1 MKRKF
6 IALALCMALVMSI
19 AVPSILAMGIASD
32 SSDYDMA
39 VEANVP
45 EDAVLPDATPV
56 ADNAESTPDAIEQP
70 ADDAATAQPDAS
82 AEPEVSE
89 PTPEAPAASA
99 EPTPEVA
106 APVEPDASATPAADA
121 EQPKEPASTAAPEA
135 SEEPAATAEPV
146 PVNDELAQSLLG
158 LTDYETLNKSY
169 TALTDAQKASLTA
182 EQLAAVESKIAE
194 LKAKKD
200 AADALYNNLLNC
212 TTFEDAQ
219 TVATAYDEATGT
231 ELISSLSADQ
241 QAALNEHL
249 TKLFNACTVSEPTEE
264 LPAPTVNYTHVAK
277 FVPLLYQM
285 MPLAADSNLPPD
297 EKDNGVEFTKTVTP
311 NGDGSFKI
319 TLDAFTTGKVS
330 ISSETKPSDIVLVLD
345 RSTSMKEAFSD
356 TKVYKNDLNLSNKY
370 YVAGRF
376 GMLTPVTWCTECKA
390 WTNGCSDF
398 FGHQPGRKYYPKE
411 SPTDRNNTQ
420 FYEKL
425 NRMEALHNAA
435 TKFVDSV
442 AENSPESRI
451 SVVSFGQKAYIH
463 NQLLTVNSNAQEI
476 KNNIND
482 ILADEGATEHG
493 RGMVKA
499 QNVIQNADPSHNRV
513 VVMITDGEPAPSGTN
528 NWSSRVVEQAIKTA
542 HEMKQDSVSV
552 YCVSVMPGTN
562 AQNPAEPMDQY
573 MSYVSS
579 NYPNAQYTGRIL
591 DDKALSG
598 DSYYSGSAA
607 NIIKQITP
615 GQKIDTT
622 DGSFYLT
629 ANDVDALDSIF
640 DQIASQS
647 GGSTTSLGTS
657 TVIRD
662 VVTPYFDMPAN
673 TNDVKVE
680 TFDCVSYNEA
690 TKTAVWKDTP
700 TPTQTNV
707 TIRGKTV
714 DVSGFDFDRNFVAE
728 NGRVEGKPEEP
739 GEFHGRKL
747 VITFNVKPSADFMG
761 GNGVSTNESA
771 GIYEKAD
778 SKLPV
783 ETAGAEPVNVPV
795 ATITP
800 DAKDQYIYLS
810 NSFDPATLIQ
820 LDKRINGTNN
830 AFVDVTYTISDRTG
844 KTVATC
850 KVENGMSSGTWVW
863 EPDAIQNP
871 DQDVLYTVTCTVDG
885 TNGKAKNRSSDTA
898 SANVFVLTPVITWKD
913 SHINLGDTA
922 DYMHDNGTNVDYNFV
937 SEKWL
942 HNNKPIPDG
951 ATVIGTQPTLTYDFR
966 PAEAAFEKD
975 TDVCVTVEIGDEDVT
990 SYVTFINHSTTHE
1003 GATDHQFTVYVKS
1016 YTLNIQK
1023 TANAPGVFKFN
1034 VKNEENTVDMDVVI
1048 EVKDAHQPQRVT
1060 INGLPQGTYTVTED
1074 TNWSWNFTATEASKT
1089 VVLTGN
1095 TRTGTAEFVNK
1106 LNDKWLND
1114 SVCVKNFSGMPDT
1127 PNTEKK

>member
-19 AVPSILAMGIASD
+19 AVPSTLAMGIASD
-32 SSDYDMA
+32 SSNYDMA
-39 VEANVP
+39 VEANAP
-45 EDAVLPDATPV
+45 EDAVLPEATPV
-56 ADNAESTPDAIEQP
+56 ADNAESTPDVIEQP
-70 ADDAATAQPDAS
+70 TDEAATAQPDAS
-82 AEPEVSE
+82 AEPAVSE
-89 PTPEAPAASA
+89 PTPAASA

-106 APVEPDASATPAADA
+106 APVKPDASATPAADA
-121 EQPKEPASTAAPEA
+121 EQPKEPTNTATPEA
-135 SEEPAATAEPV
+135 SKEPAATAEPV
-146 PVNDELAQSLLG
+146 QVNDELAQSLLG

-182 EQLAAVESKIAE
+182 EQLTAIDSKMAE

-231 ELISSLSADQ
+231 ELISSMSADQ

-249 TKLFNACTVSEPTEE
+249 TKLFNERTVNDSEEV

-311 NGDGSFKI
+311 NDDGSFKI

-345 RSTSMKEAFSD
+345 RSTSMKEAFSN
-356 TKVYKNDLNLSNKY
+356 TNVYKNDLNLSNKY
-370 YVAGRF
+370 YVTGRF
-376 GMLTPVTWCTECKA
+376 GIPTQVTWCTECNA
-390 WTNGCSDF
+390 WTDGCDDF
-398 FGHQPGRKYYPKE
+398 WGHRPGNKYYPKE
-411 SPTDRNNTQ
+411 SPTDRKNTQ
-420 FYEKL
+420 FYERL
-425 NRMEALHNAA
+425 NRMEALHSAA

-451 SVVSFGQKAYIH
+451 SVVSFGQRAYIH

-476 KNNIND
+476 KNNING
-482 ILADEGATEHG
+482 IRADEGATEHG
-493 RGMVKA
+493 RGMVEA
-499 QNVIQNADPSHNRV
+499 QNVIQKADPSHNRV

-528 NWSSRVVEQAIKTA
+528 KWSSRVVKQAVNTA
-542 HEMKQDSVSV
+542 YEMKQDSVSV

-562 AQNPAEPMDQY
+562 AQNPTEPMDQY

-579 NYPNAQYTGRIL
+579 NYPNAQYTGHIL
-591 DDKALSG
+591 DDEALHG

-607 NIIKQITP
+607 NIIKQIIP

-673 TNDVKVE
+673 SDVTVE
-680 TFDCVSYNEA
+680 AFDCLSYTEA
-690 TKTAVWKDTP
+690 TKEAVWKDTP
-700 TPTQTNV
+700 TSTETNV
-707 TIRGKTV
+707 TIRDKTV

-728 NGRVEGKPEEP
+728 NGRVEGNPEEP
-739 GEFHGRKL
+739 GNFHGRKL

-795 ATITP
+795 ATIIP

-810 NSFDPATLIQ
+810 NSFDPATLVQI
-820 LDKRINGTNN
+820 DKQINGTNN

-844 KTVATC
+844 KPVATC
-850 KVENGMSSGTWVW
+850 KIENGMSSGTWVW

-871 DQDVLYTVTCTVDG
+871 NQDVRYTVTCTVDG

-913 SHINLGDTA
+913 SRINLGDTA

-951 ATVIGTQPTLTYDFR
+951 ATVIGTQPTLTYDFD
-966 PAEAAFEKD
+966 PLEAAFEKD
-975 TDVCVTVEIGDEDVT
+975 TDVRVTVKIGDEDVT
-990 SYVTFINHSTTHE
+990 NHVTFINHSTTHT
-1003 GATDHQFTVYVKS
+1003 ADSNHQFTVYVEA
-1016 YTLNIQK
+1016 YTLTIQK
-1023 TANAPGVFKFN
+1023 TANAPGVFKFH
-1034 VKNEENTVDMDVVI
+1034 VKDDKNAVDMDLVI
-1048 EVKDAHQPQRVT
+1048 EVTADTINTPQTVT
-1060 INGLPQGTYTVTED
+1060 IKGLPQGTYTVTED
-1074 TNWSWNFTATEASKT
+1074 TNWSWNFTANEKSQT
-1089 VVLTGN
+1089 VVLTGD
-1095 TRTGTAEFVNK
+1095 TQTGTAAFINT

-1114 SVCVKNFSGMPDT
+1114 SVCVKNVPGMSIP
-1127 PNTEKK
+1127 EKK